1 MFAAQSIFTILS
13 TRDGKATMAGTAG
26 LTALRAEATV
36 SMLGE
41 PVAYRVFSR
50 CRDQTTY
57 NDCAA
62 TVQQPE

>member
-13 TRDGKATMAGTAG
+13 TRDGKATMTGTAE

-36 SMLGE
+36 SMLEE

-50 CRDQTTY
+50 CRD
-57 NDCAA
+57 
-62 TVQQPE
+62 